1 VALHAL
7 STTEVE
13 FTYSGTELDAL
24 AEVRNYYDW
33 VLHHF
38 RPHVGARVVEVGAG
52 IGTFSRFVLRGT
64 DARELV
70 LIEPAVNNFPVLE
83 QRFAADPRA
92 RLVHGYLEDV
102 EQPLGADSL
111 IAVNVLEHVPDDA
124 RFLTAA
130 HGHLKPGG
138 KILLFVPAMP
148 QLFGTLDE
156 AFDHQ
161 RRYTRPELH
170 AKLERA
176 GFQDI
181 QLRRMNALG
190 VLSWWLAGRVLRRR
204 TLAPGSVRA
213 YDRWLIPLVRRIE
226 SNWEPPFGQNLLAI
240 ATRSD
245 CP

>member
-1 VALHAL
+1 MSNVG
-7 STTEVE
+7 

-24 AEVRNYYDW
+24 AEVRNYYAW

-38 RPHVGARVVEVGAG
+38 LPHIGKKVVEVGAG

-64 DARELV
+64 DAREMV
-70 LIEPAVNNFPVLE
+70 LIEPAVNNFPVLKE
-83 QRFAADPRA
+83 RFAGESRV

-102 EQPLGADSL
+102 AQPLGADSL
-111 IAVNVLEHVPDDA
+111 IAVNVLEHVPDDE
-124 RFLTAA
+124 RFLAAA
-130 HGHLKPGG
+130 HTHLAPGG

-156 AFDHQ
+156 AFEHF
-161 RRYTRPELH
+161 RRYTRPDLH

-176 GFQDI
+176 GFRDI

-190 VLSWWLAGRVLRRR
+190 VLSWWVAGRVLRRR

-213 YDRWLIPLVRRIE
+213 YDRWLIPVIRRME
-226 SNWEPPFGQNLLAI
+226 STREPPFGQNLLAI
-240 ATRSD
+240 ATRATSAV
-245 CP
+245 